1 MSFAASGFARFMAS
15 PAGRLIRIVVGIALI
30 AWGLPR
36 RAAAAGIFGIA
47 LGVVLVLVGALNDC
61 IISAILG
68 GPLKGSDV
76 RGAKPGA

>member
-15 PAGRLIRIVVGIALI
+15 PAGRLIRIVAGIALI

-36 RAAAAGIFGIA
+36 RAAAAGIVGIA
-47 LGVVLVLVGALNDC
+47 LGVVLVLVGALNYC

-76 RGAKPGA
+76 RAAKPGA

>member
-1 MSFAASGFARFMAS
+1 MSFAASGFTRFMAS
-15 PAGRLIRIVVGIALI
+15 PAGRLIRIVAGIALI

-36 RAAAAGIFGIA
+36 RAAAGGIIGIA
-47 LGVVLVLVGALNDC
+47 LGVVLVLVGALNYC

-76 RGAKPGA
+76 RAAKPGA